1 MCSGNCNQGRQP
13 EKCECADEPIST
25 EAQGLMFIGTIL
37 ATALFIIVVGLL
49 IQSTN
54 VAR

>member
-13 EKCECADEPIST
+13 EKCEYAGEHIST
-25 EAQGLMFIGTIL
+25 EAQGLMFIFVIL
-37 ATALFIIVVGLL
+37 AAALLAIAVGLL
-49 IQSTN
+49 VQSTY